1 MPLNLLGPEL
11 ANQLS
16 TMTNRMLLRVPV
28 PEELDGPDHSTIFE
42 TVANWK
48 KNVQISLDIMLDLS
62 VIADK
67 REANLLYSELVTLIN
82 QHLVKNPMF
91 DRIILAMTCF
101 PKDLSSISSGESK
114 FFERYELKLF
124 QKILHKFNNDIKSK
138 LIFSDY
144 GVTKFTDTELDFS
157 KMRYGP
163 LPKIRYT
170 TPNHYWVL
178 KGAKNRV
185 TGEWIRS
192 RQAMANEILK
202 SSYYYEEHFS
212 FGDLEIKE
220 RALGKKGP
228 GNNTNWVTIDANHHI
243 TVVIEELSSL
253 YGSLAYA

>member
-1 MPLNLLGPEL
+1 MKRE
-11 ANQLS
+11 
-16 TMTNRMLLRVPV
+16 VPV
-28 PEELDGPDHSTIFE
+28 NLDVMP
-42 TVANWK
+42 
-48 KNVQISLDIMLDLS
+48 DLS
-62 VIADK
+62 VIANK
-67 REANLLYSELVTLIN
+67 REAQLLYSALEVLIN
-82 QHLVKNPMF
+82 QHLATNPIF

-101 PKDLSSISSGESK
+101 PENLSSISTGESK

-124 QKILHKFNNDIKSK
+124 QKVLREVNNDIKSK

-170 TPNHYWVL
+170 TPDHYWVL
-178 KGAKNRV
+178 KGAKNRI
-185 TGEWIRS
+185 TDEWIRS
-192 RQAMANEILK
+192 RQDMAIEILE
-202 SSYYYEEHFS
+202 SEYYYGENFS

-243 TVVIEELSSL
+243 TVVIQQLSNL
-253 YGSLAYA
+253 FGI